1 MNRRRRLRENR
12 EEILSAAAAL
22 FAAHGYHGLSMRDL
36 ARATSQSLANLYNY
50 FASKDDL
57 LFEIQSRAFEILIAS
72 AEEAARRAGEAGTG
86 AGAEG
91 ALYAFLYNHVRYA
104 AAHRDVM
111 RVLIEEAGSLPA
123 RRRHVVRDLKER
135 YFRMGLGHLRAL
147 VDEKSAASK
156 RPPSELER
164 ATYNVFGMLNWVYGW
179 YDPARHGSPEDVA
192 RSIHGLVLSGLVAK
206 APSRKH
212 QRDTERRLAGREV
225 VPLLR
230 LVGEGG
236 AP

>member
-1 MNRRRRLRENR
+1 MSRRARLRENR

-50 FASKDDL
+50 FASKEDL
-57 LFEIQSRAFEILIAS
+57 LFAIQSRAFEILIAS
-72 AEEAARRAGEAGTG
+72 AEQAARRAAEAGSG

-91 ALYAFLYNHVRYA
+91 ALYAFLYNHVRYV

-111 RVLIEEAGSLPA
+111 RVLIEEAGRLPA
-123 RRRHVVRDLKER
+123 RRRHVMRELKER
-135 YFRMGLGHLRAL
+135 YFRMGLRHLRSL
-147 VDEKSAASK
+147 VDEKGAAPKPSA
-156 RPPSELER
+156 PELER

-179 YDPARHGSPEDVA
+179 YHPARHGSPEDVA

-206 APSRKH
+206 APSRKR
-212 QRDTERRLAGREV
+212 QRDTERRVAGREA
-225 VPLLR
+225 VPPLS
-230 LVGEGG
+230 LVAEGG
-236 AP
+236 AS